1 MGNTMPISTKLV
13 LAGSALALALGSA
26 ALAGRAP
33 KSKSQPADA
42 AVTWSPVAIEPF
54 ALAKL
59 LSEGAPDLLV
69 IGLDEPRHP
78 LRGAMPLAL
87 WTGAAASPSPDD
99 ALLAAPP
106 KARRVVLAA
115 FDQVRADRLAR
126 RLLAKGV
133 ETRVLLGGLDAW
145 DRVMDADP
153 ATPWPNA
160 NAATWQTFRTQV
172 ALRHSFGDA
181 SLAPAA
187 PVIAPVA
194 PVVAPGGGAAPKKR
208 EGC

>member
-1 MGNTMPISTKLV
+1 MERAMPISTKLI
-13 LAGSALALALGSA
+13 LAGSAVVLALGSA

-33 KSKSQPADA
+33 KSKTPPADA

-59 LSEGAPDLLV
+59 LSEGSPDVLV
-69 IGLDEPRHP
+69 IGLDEARHP
-78 LRGAMPLAL
+78 LRGAMPLAAL
-87 WTGAAASPSPDD
+87 AASDD

-194 PVVAPGGGAAPKKR
+194 PVAAPGGGGGAPKKR

>member
-1 MGNTMPISTKLV
+1 MPISTKLV
-13 LAGSALALALGSA
+13 LAGSALVIALGSA

-33 KSKSQPADA
+33 KSKTPPADA

-59 LSEGAPDLLV
+59 LAEGPPDVLV
-69 IGLDEPRHP
+69 IGLDEARHP
-78 LRGAMPLAL
+78 LRGAMPLAAL
-87 WTGAAASPSPDD
+87 AASDE

-106 KARRVVLAA
+106 VARRVILAG

-187 PVIAPVA
+187 PVNAPVA
-194 PVVAPGGGAAPKKR
+194 PLSPGAGAGGGAPKKR

>member
-1 MGNTMPISTKLV
+1 MPISTKLV
-13 LAGSALALALGSA
+13 LAGSALVLALGSA

-33 KSKSQPADA
+33 KSKTPPADA

-59 LSEGAPDLLV
+59 LAEGSPDVLV
-69 IGLDEPRHP
+69 IGLDEARHP
-78 LRGAMPLAL
+78 LRGAMPLAAL
-87 WTGAAASPSPDD
+87 AASDE

-194 PVVAPGGGAAPKKR
+194 PLSPGAAPAGGGAPKKR